1 MTWEENYLKG
11 RTKEEVLRRLKI
23 KLKHYRK
30 KYGEKRVKGINN
42 ESTDNC

>member
-1 MTWEENYLKG
+1 MTWEEM
-11 RTKEEVLRRLKI
+11 VRRLKV
-23 KLKHYRK
+23 KAKHYRK